1 MTFEEM
7 QTVIAGIL
15 KSQQQL
21 SEREQWFEKEME
33 RFMACQRELQ
43 ESDLRRQS
51 ELARVS
57 EQITGVSEH
66 IKNLMLIAERL
77 VTNAEI
83 GDHIQADHEERIRR
97 LEED

>member
-15 KSQQQL
+15 ESQRQL

-57 EQITGVSEH
+57 EQITGISEH
-66 IKNLMLIAERL
+66 IKGLMLIAERL

-83 GDHIQADHEERIRR
+83 SDRIQADHEERIRR

>member
-1 MTFEEM
+1 
-7 QTVIAGIL
+7 
-15 KSQQQL
+15 L

-57 EQITGVSEH
+57 EQITGVSERMAEVSEQ
-66 IKNLMLIAERL
+66 IKGLMLIAERL

-83 GDHIQADHEERIRR
+83 SDRIQADHEERIRR